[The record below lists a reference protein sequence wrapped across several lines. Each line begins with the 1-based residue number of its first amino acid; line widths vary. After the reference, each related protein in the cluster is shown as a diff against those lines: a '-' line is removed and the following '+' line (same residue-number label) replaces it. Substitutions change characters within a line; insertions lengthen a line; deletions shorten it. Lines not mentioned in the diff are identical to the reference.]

1 MGLKPTSLAGW
12 SLFLLLLFLS
22 SFYVLSGHLLG
33 MPAAWGPRFSIA
45 LEESVAF
52 FGGAILLRVLTKD
65 RRLNRRLRP
74 PSRVYFSFT
83 VLVGITVA
91 LGIFLLNVGLAHV
104 LREPYRG
111 IDALYPMLSRTAD
124 VPHWIVIMT
133 LVVIPAFVQEV
144 MLRGTLLPLFE
155 TQGTAAAL
163 VLSTICMPM
172 LYVYPSAAPLT
183 LVIGF
188 FCALETYYTN
198 SVWPAV
204 FTHLLCRLALYGGD
218 LLYASEA
225 LAGRTAVVATAAVV
239 LFLLFLFSLL
249 RGTEGLLR
257 DGLLERFQRGPER
270 TSENIWNSLKT
281 LGFLLFLILYI
292 TRLVMILLGMWR

>member
-1 MGLKPTSLAGW
+1 
-12 SLFLLLLFLS
+12 
-22 SFYVLSGHLLG
+22 
-33 MPAAWGPRFSIA
+33 
-45 LEESVAF
+45 
-52 FGGAILLRVLTKD
+52 
-65 RRLNRRLRP
+65 
-74 PSRVYFSFT
+74 
-83 VLVGITVA
+83 
-91 LGIFLLNVGLAHV
+91 
-104 LREPYRG
+104 
-111 IDALYPMLSRTAD
+111 
-124 VPHWIVIMT
+124 
-133 LVVIPAFVQEV
+133 
-144 MLRGTLLPLFE
+144 
-155 TQGTAAAL
+155 
-163 VLSTICMPM
+163 MPM

-225 LAGRTAVVATAAVV
+225 LGPDVR
-239 LFLLFLFSLL
+239 LWWLRRQSCCFLLFLFSLL

-292 TRLVMILLGMWR
+292 TRLCYDTPGHVGADAACSYPERILLWQIMIMKKNVLHKMARMVFLRMNTSFLIRRLIRSSLPAIRNPNMKSMSAICAAAGNARRNVCAGSVKRSGRIMERTTTWRSP